1 MNVTEFNQLQNEF
14 TTMLQEFINSTDRFK
29 ATPMMMNP
37 ETNDTMLGIIVDGRI
52 GFRLNVE
59 KVTKH
64 SLQPQ
69 N

>member
-1 MNVTEFNQLQNEF
+1 MNITEFNKLQTEF
-14 TTMLQEFINSTDRFK
+14 TTMLQNFINSTDRFK

-37 ETNDTMLGIIVDGRI
+37 ENDDTMLGIIVDGRI

-69 N
+69 D

>member
-1 MNVTEFNQLQNEF
+1 MNITEINQLQKEF

-29 ATPMMMNP
+29 ATPVMINP
-37 ETNDTMLGIIVDGRI
+37 ENDDTCIGIIVDGRI
-52 GFRLNVE
+52 GFRLNIE
-59 KVTKH
+59 KVVRH